1 MSALLWRW
9 WKRRLSLLM
18 LTWVSTLIGQ
28 FRRRFV
34 WCVPVWLPELSL
46 VACRLLLWG
55 LSLSRL
61 LRARFRRV
69 RILGRIRMP
78 AVFF

>member
-1 MSALLWRW
+1 
-9 WKRRLSLLM
+9 M

-34 WCVPVWLPELSL
+34 WCALVWLLELCL

-61 LRARFRRV
+61 LRVRFRRV